1 MVEIIY
7 GKEAQDKLMEGVDLV
22 ANTISVTLGPK
33 ARTVILKK
41 NGRPIVINDGVTIA
55 KAISSEDEFVQMGIE
70 LIQEVA
76 SKTQENTGDGTTT
89 ASLLTQEICGQG
101 LDAVNDG
108 ACPVNLTKQLNA
120 ATNEIIE
127 HLDSKAVPVDSRE
140 TLEFVAT
147 IASNNDNELGSL
159 IADVVE
165 DVGRDG
171 IISVEDGQGFDTT
184 YEVIDGM
191 ELDRGYL
198 SHVMV
203 NNAET
208 GNCEFDECLLLL
220 TNSTINNF
228 QDLIPILEVSV
239 QAKKPL
245 LVIAKELEGNA
256 FTNLL
261 VNIMQQTLRVC
272 VIRAPD
278 FGQDQVE
285 MLNDIAV
292 LTGGRV
298 FNDDVNEDWTQAKIE
313 DLGNATKIKVD
324 RNKTIIVNE
333 NSQRETILERV
344 DLLKSQM
351 SNESNEWF
359 KEKMH
364 RRIGKLTG
372 GVAVVKVGAPT
383 ESELLEKKER
393 LDDAMNATK
402 AAVQEGVIV
411 GGGLSLYNTIAHLSG
426 PSDTMGKRL
435 LMASLKC
442 PLKQLVKNSGESLK
456 VDKITEEIG
465 FNALTGNYEDFWKSG
480 VIDPVKIVKNAVI
493 TATSIA
499 GLILTTEVL
508 VGEKEELNVPME
520 MYG

>member
-7 GKEAQDKLMEGVDLV
+7 GKEAQNKLMEGIDLV
-22 ANTISVTLGPK
+22 ANTIQVTLGPK

-41 NGRPIVINDGVTIA
+41 NNKPIVINDGVTIA
-55 KAISSEDEFVQMGIE
+55 KAINSEDEFVQLGIE

-89 ASLLTQEICGQG
+89 ASLLAQEICRLG

-108 ACPVNLTKQLNA
+108 ACPINLTKQLSF
-120 ATNEIIE
+120 ATNEIVE
-127 HLDSKAVPVDSRE
+127 HLDSKSVPVDSRE

-147 IASNNDNELGSL
+147 IASNNDNELGNL

-171 IISVEDGQGFDTT
+171 IISVEDGQGLETT

-203 NNAET
+203 NDAET
-208 GNCEFDECLLLL
+208 GNCEFEECLILL
-220 TNSTINNF
+220 TNSVIDNF
-228 QDLIPILEVSV
+228 QDLIPILELAV
-239 QAKKPL
+239 QEKKPL
-245 LVIAKELEGNA
+245 LIIAKELEGNA
-256 FTNLL
+256 FPNLL
-261 VNIMQQTLRVC
+261 VNIMQKTLRVC
-272 VIRAPD
+272 AIRAPD

-298 FNDDVNEDWTQAKIE
+298 FNADVDDDWTKAE
-313 DLGNATKIKVD
+313 LADLGTATKIKAD
-324 RNKTIIVNE
+324 RNKTVIVNE
-333 NSQRETILERV
+333 NSVKTTILDRV
-344 DLLKSQM
+344 NLLKSQM
-351 SNESNEWF
+351 GNEGSDWF
-359 KEKMH
+359 KEKLH

-372 GVAVVKVGAPT
+372 GVAVVRVGAPT

-411 GGGLSLYNTIAHLSG
+411 GGGLELFNAIAALRK

-435 LMASLKC
+435 LLTALRR
-442 PLKQLVKNSGESLK
+442 PLIQLAKNSGESFAAS
-456 VDKITEEIG
+456 KITETVG
-465 FNALTGNYEDFWKSG
+465 FNALTGNYEDFWESG
-480 VIDPVKIVKNAVI
+480 VLDPVKVVKNAVI

-499 GLILTTEVL
+499 GLVLTTEVL
-508 VGEKEELNVPME
+508 VGEKENLDIPMQ

>member
-7 GKEAQDKLMEGVDLV
+7 GREAQDKLMQGVDLV

-41 NGRPIVINDGVTIA
+41 HNKPIIINDGVTIA
-55 KAISSEDEFVQMGIE
+55 KAISSEDEFVQLGVE

-89 ASLLTQEICGQG
+89 ASLLTQEICRLG
-101 LDAVNDG
+101 LDAVNEG
-108 ACPVNLTKQLNA
+108 ACPVSLTKQLNA

-127 HLDSKAVPVDSRE
+127 YLDSKSVPVDSRE

-147 IASNNDNELGSL
+147 IASNNDNELGNL

-171 IISVEDGQGFDTT
+171 IISVEDGQGLSTT

-203 NNAET
+203 NDAET
-208 GNCEFDECLLLL
+208 GTCEFGECLLLL

-228 QDLIPILEVSV
+228 QDLIPILELSV

-285 MLNDIAV
+285 MLGDIAV

-298 FNDDVNEDWTQAKIE
+298 FNADVDEDWTQAKIE

-324 RNKTIIVNE
+324 RNKTVIVNE
-333 NSQRETILERV
+333 NSVKEEILGRV

-351 SNESNEWF
+351 DNESNEWF

-411 GGGLSLYNTIAHLSG
+411 GGGLALYNAISALSK

-435 LMASLKC
+435 LLASLKC
-442 PLKQLVKNSGESLK
+442 PLNQLVKNSGETLEVS
-456 VDKITEEIG
+456 KITESVG
-465 FNALTGNYEDFWKSG
+465 FNALTGEYEDFWLSG
-480 VIDPVKIVKNAVI
+480 VIDPIKVVKNAVI

-508 VGEKEELNVPME
+508 VGEKKELDVPM
-520 MYG
+520 YG